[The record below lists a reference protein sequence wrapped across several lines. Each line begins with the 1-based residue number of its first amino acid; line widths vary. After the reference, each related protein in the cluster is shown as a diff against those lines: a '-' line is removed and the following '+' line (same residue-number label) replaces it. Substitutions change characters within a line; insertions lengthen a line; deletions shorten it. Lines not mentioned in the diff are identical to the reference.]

1 MTELPQKRQ
10 ARIERMEKQKG
21 QRATT
26 SAYGSLPWRRPRRAG
41 KFHRLMAGM
50 GTAGGRNSTRAG
62 KSGARTVTIVAD
74 AVKRKR
80 RQVNVGRDAYACLS
94 AASPTCTPR
103 D

>member
-50 GTAGGRNSTRAG
+50 GTGGGRNSTRTG
-62 KSGARTVTIVAD
+62 KTGARPGAQTHGWP
-74 AVKRKR
+74 
-80 RQVNVGRDAYACLS
+80 NVREDKLTPAREDYPFWNWSL
-94 AASPTCTPR
+94 ASR
-103 D
+103 A